1 MTKIYIANGKK
12 YKVGPNSESKF
23 LTDFPKAT
31 LFEGPLTEGENEIM
45 GKEESIL
52 PSASV
57 EEKPA
62 LDMESS
68 SVDILLGLAESDQY
82 ELVENNF
89 VNKVKDNNKEKLA
102 AKLKELV
109 KTYDAGRVENGLI
122 NPVYNAPESQIY
134 QDRLAKVN
142 KGYNDYLNFLL
153 QSDYNRLAKKRKE
166 ELTPEIEQAVADE
179 QEGGFFTRF
188 AAKAAGFFGY
198 AIEDTGARVM
208 GVPVVGVEKVGS
220 VDVPRT
226 VNVSLGINNEKYL
239 NKLKNLDKEK
249 QRIQQMLED
258 GEINQAVFDQQ
269 INLLYTDPTLSSGEV
284 VAKND
289 EEFKTYINNK
299 VEENNKR
306 IVDNLIK
313 TNESELKIIEKFG
326 EEPVF
331 TDEEGN
337 IDFSQFTGKNISG
350 AVGSQAFQVLNS
362 LLTMFAPGSGEY
374 FQEAGASMSSALYK
388 LAEEKAK
395 AKNTTL
401 DQLSD
406 AERLDIFESII
417 ENHELDYS
425 SIHKNAA
432 ASAGVGTLGNFV
444 QIFKIAKAIPVPVIA
459 QIMNGNV
466 KRAIKN
472 ILIKGVNL
480 GEATIAENITEQF
493 QNYLNAQG
501 VADATG
507 LEYKFD
513 KREAI
518 ETAIQTTLTTPL
530 LVGGGRS
537 VKSIITEGR
546 SRIQGATDPNSIR
559 AEFNRQAEAV
569 KILRDQNK
577 KNPEKGITEKQAADQ
592 IDILY
597 AAERE
602 LDASIFSKY
611 EAEPRA
617 EYYDLLIKEG
627 QLNKRLEELKTTYKA
642 DDVFSAGETQSVEN
656 ELSSIANK
664 KIAINAQQ
672 QSKITLKKF
681 VPYLNANGN
690 LYQKDGI
697 DLKAYKF
704 KTTEEL
710 TNFLKGRGYS
720 EENINKM
727 QNEIGA
733 YDSKTHS
740 MFFSEETLG
749 SVFKDAIETGVITDN
764 LLFAG
769 NVVHHEFGHAL
780 MVTMSDSDINTLIK
794 NVRVETEKLPDNSAL
809 KLAFNAARKRVRK
822 DYGDADN
829 RTKSEELISSI
840 SDYMSAF
847 TEVTVD
853 EAGFLSRVG
862 KIIGDALDNN
872 APPFMDFSEL
882 QDPKKAKE
890 FFVKYNSFIGQKRK
904 SIPAAAV
911 QGAVRN
917 IKIDDEEELKFSKQE
932 IASEKVQQIY
942 DEQGEAGAMD
952 IIDLF
957 KPITARLTN
966 KYKDVPGFDFEFLQS
981 EIEIGKRGLFD
992 LIRSYDP
999 DKGVPLAAHINTNL
1013 SRRAIEA
1020 AQRIL
1025 KTDFELDVTESKG
1038 VAATETAE
1046 EIVERQEAPV
1056 EPATEIKSL
1065 RKEIGL
1071 PDQLVETVKNAV
1083 VKTFGTKLP
1092 NPEDPKF
1099 RLELQKRFRT
1109 ELKKPIAKFVGTRAN
1124 YENFLRDNF
1133 EAIYDKLPQSLLN
1146 KRFDEFI
1153 EPVLDENGKQLRE
1166 KTAEGNKIFTKKKIS
1181 KAEFIKYFLGAELG
1195 SSTKGARKTT
1205 VVEAIAEEMAF
1216 DATMEVLSDPDIAQ
1230 KYQDIAELTDQPLPE
1245 NFKALVAKQVDRA
1258 EDFKF
1263 SKALSNVAQNEY
1275 NLNPQE
1281 LARILND
1288 NNLNELSKKYSL
1300 LSDNIIYKA
1309 NPESIKFSLNTKE
1322 KGNWV
1327 QDEINALDNTR
1338 KVYGFKVKE
1347 TDYDIR
1353 TFRYEDEIDFEIFE
1367 QTEGLKEDAI
1377 VNDPKSWG
1385 MAFMERKTASTATT
1399 GAGLLGLT
1407 NQFKVFGT
1415 VANATIDLIKKENL
1429 NSITFTAEGSSRI
1442 RLYNSLAQKFAKEL
1456 NWSVY
1461 NFNDGEGNTVFITYN
1476 PKAFGVELEATPG
1489 SITKS
1494 IANDLNKGIVK
1505 FSKKSDSKFIESASK
1520 VTGKSVSM
1528 LTDIFNQMVELGAH
1542 TTEFDNY
1549 INKKYGFSEELKKFI
1564 LDKVTHEGIIQAQ
1577 QDARA
1582 NNLGDKYEKALT
1594 NFLNRI
1600 YKPQNFKVK
1609 RIKQRK
1615 GDLSITVKN
1624 ADGKKVTTIVEVKLN
1639 KNAQLSSFSLKNLF
1653 NENGVNDNFGFS
1665 KDTTVNFAIKENILA
1680 NKEYLNNIFNALKEH
1695 EKATGKKITILR
1707 SGNIKLPYKEF
1718 WDEARAKMKDGVYGT
1733 LSYESGPEVV
1743 FDLYEGSGVS
1753 VIQFGKSSD
1762 FSGGAYNITKGTPT
1776 GVAANF
1782 NKFNARIDNVL
1793 RPARTGNNIYFRVF
1807 PNVKNMQV
1815 QPENSIETRE
1825 GLGKFKFS
1833 KKSLSSEFNGF
1844 IEQKTGIDKR
1854 TKISEKRAAMI
1865 GEGKGRFKFFLP
1877 PNAEDFMGLLYTTLL
1892 PGKRGDE
1899 QIAFY
1904 KEQLVDPF
1912 AKGIRKY
1919 QSAKEQT
1926 IRELKALK
1934 KAIKKVPTKL
1944 AGKNE
1949 TGFTNEVA
1957 VRVYLWNKNGY
1968 EVPGLKKKEVKDLVR
1983 VVANN
1988 SDLREFALN
1997 INAITRGNGYPEAEN
2012 NWEAGTITT
2021 DLLEML
2027 NTTTRKESLAE
2038 FINNKDQIFSKDN
2051 LNKLQAAFG
2060 KDYRFALEDAL
2071 ARMVSGRKRYTGI
2084 DKDSKKFLDWLNGAV
2099 GTIMFWNSRSAILQM
2114 LSVVNYTNFSDNNI
2128 FNQVKTFANQ
2138 KQYWT
2143 DWHTLMFSDFLKQRR
2158 AGSQLDVN
2166 INDIMEAAE
2175 GSTNPGK
2182 AIFAKL
2188 IRIGY
2193 APTQIADSF
2202 AIATG
2207 GASFYRNRINKY
2219 KKDGLSDQEAKD
2231 KAFLDFQEITEETQQ
2246 SSREDRISQI
2256 QAGGL
2261 GRVIFAFANTPM
2273 QYARIIKRASQ
2284 DLINGRG
2291 DWRQNISRIAFYGF
2305 LQNIIFS
2312 TLQSG
2317 LFALLIDGED
2327 DDEVIEN
2334 KVLRALNNTA
2344 DSLLRGSGLPGAV
2357 LSSVKNAV
2365 FEVFLELKKDRPQVW
2380 KAGLNGATSIS
2391 PPVNSKVRKIVGALD
2406 RLSYKSTR
2414 EDIMTK
2420 GFSLENPIFDI
2431 GGKLTSAVTNA
2442 PADRLLRKTENIVA
2456 AMDEKTSA
2464 TQALFLTAGW
2474 SKWDLNMIEER
2485 PQKLKLELLPKSSR
2499 KLKRPTLKRK
2509 GLKK

>member
-23 LTDFPKAT
+23 LTDFPEAT
-31 LFEGPLTEGENEIM
+31 LFEGPLTKSENETM

-62 LDMESS
+62 LDMESN
-68 SVDILLGLAESDQY
+68 SVDILLGLAGSKEDY
-82 ELVENNF
+82 AEVENNF
-89 VNKVKDNNKEKLA
+89 VNTVKDNNKEKLA
-102 AKLKELV
+102 AKLEELV

-122 NPVYNAPESQIY
+122 NPGLNAPNSQIY

-166 ELTPEIEQAVADE
+166 ELTPEIEQSVAEE
-179 QEGGFFTRF
+179 QEGGFFTGF

-198 AIEDTGARVM
+198 AIEDTGLRTGA
-208 GVPVVGVEKVGS
+208 GGIGLPVIKVEKVGS
-220 VDVPRT
+220 VDIPRT
-226 VNVSLGINNEKYL
+226 ENVSLGINNEKYL
-239 NKLKNLDKEK
+239 NRLKNLDQQK
-249 QRIQQMLED
+249 QRIQQMLD
-258 GEINQAVFDQQ
+258 NDEISQRVFEQQ
-269 INLLYTDPTLSSGEV
+269 INLLYTDPTLSSGQV
-284 VAKND
+284 VAKN
-289 EEFKTYINNK
+289 EEEYKAYINNK

-313 TNESELKIIEKFG
+313 TNERELKIIEKFG

-337 IDFSQFTGKNISG
+337 IDLSQFTGKNIG
-350 AVGSQAFQVLNS
+350 RAVGAQGFQVLNS

-395 AKNTTL
+395 AKNTTI
-401 DQLSD
+401 DQLSE
-406 AERLDIFESII
+406 AERMDIFEGII

-425 SIHKNAA
+425 AIQKNAM
-432 ASAGVGTLGNFV
+432 ASAGIGTLGNFV
-444 QIFKIAKAIPVPVIA
+444 QIFKIGKAIPVPVLN
-459 QIMNGNV
+459 QIINGNF

-472 ILIKGVNL
+472 IGIKGL
-480 GEATIAENITEQF
+480 TYTEATIAENVTEQF
-493 QNYLNAQG
+493 QNYFNAQG

-518 ETAIQTTLTTPL
+518 ETAVQTTLTTPL

-537 VKSIITEGR
+537 VKGIITEGR
-546 SRIQGATDPNSIR
+546 SRIQGATDPKSIR
-559 AEFNRQAEAV
+559 AEFNRQTEAV
-569 KILRDQNK
+569 KILKEN
-577 KNPEKGITEKQAADQ
+577 GSITEKQAADQ
-592 IDILY
+592 IDVLY

-602 LDASIFSKY
+602 LDASVFSKY
-611 EAEPRA
+611 EAKPRA
-617 EYYDLLIKEG
+617 EYYNLLIKEG

-690 LYQKDGI
+690 LYQKDGV

-720 EENINKM
+720 EENISRM

-740 MFFSEETLG
+740 MFFSEETLD
-749 SVFKDAIETGVITDN
+749 SVFKDAIETGVVTDN

-822 DYGDADN
+822 DYGDSDN

-840 SDYMSAF
+840 SDFMSAF

-904 SIPAAAV
+904 SIPAAAIE
-911 QGAVRN
+911 GAVRN

-932 IASEKVQQIY
+932 LASEKVQQIY

-957 KPITARLTN
+957 KPITTRLAN
-966 KYKDVPGFDFEFLQS
+966 KYRDVPGFDFELLQS
-981 EIEIGKRGLFD
+981 EIELGKRGLFD
-992 LIRSYDP
+992 LIQSYNP

-1038 VAATETAE
+1038 VVATETAE

-1056 EPATEIKSL
+1056 EPAAEIKSL

-1071 PDQLVETVKNAV
+1071 PNELVETVKNAV

-1092 NPEDPKF
+1092 SPEDPKF

-1153 EPVLDENGKQLRE
+1153 EPVLGEDGKQLRE

-1205 VVEAIAEEMAF
+1205 IVEAIAEEMAF
-1216 DATMEVLSDPDIAQ
+1216 DATMEVLSDPDVSQ

-1245 NFKALVAKQVDRA
+1245 NFKALVAKQVDRV

-1275 NLNPQE
+1275 NLNSQE
-1281 LARILND
+1281 LATILND

-1309 NPESIKFSLNTKE
+1309 DPESIKFSLNTKE

-1353 TFRYEDEIDFEIFE
+1353 TFRYDDEIDFEIFE

-1385 MAFMERKTASTATT
+1385 IAFMERKTASTATT

-1429 NSITFTAEGSSRI
+1429 NSITFTAQGNSRI

-1461 NFNDGEGNTVFITYN
+1461 NFNDGEGNTIFIAYK
-1476 PKAFGVELEATPG
+1476 PEAFGIKEEATPG

-1494 IANDLNKGIVK
+1494 IANDLNKGTVK

-1520 VTGKSVSM
+1520 VTGKSVQM

-1542 TTEFDNY
+1542 TAEFDNY

-1639 KNAQLSSFSLKNLF
+1639 KNAQLSSFSLQNLF

-1718 WDEARAKMKDGVYGT
+1718 WDEARARMKDGVYGT

-1762 FSGGAYNITKGTPT
+1762 FLGGAYDITKGTPT

-1782 NKFNARIDNVL
+1782 NKFNARVDNVL

-1807 PNVKNMQV
+1807 PNVKNMLV
-1815 QPENSIETRE
+1815 QPENSIETKE
-1825 GLGKFKFS
+1825 GMGKFMQS
-1833 KKSLSSEFNGF
+1833 KRSLSSEFNGF

-1854 TKISEKRAAMI
+1854 TKISEKRAAML

-1912 AKGIRKY
+1912 ARGIRKY

-1997 INAITRGNGYPEAEN
+1997 INSITRGNGYPEAEN

-2071 ARMVSGRKRYTGI
+2071 GRMVSGRKRYTGI

-2166 INDIMEAAE
+2166 INDIIEAAE

-2188 IRIGY
+2188 IRLGY

-2202 AIATG
+2202 AISTG
-2207 GASFYRNRINKY
+2207 GAAFYRNRINKY

-2246 SSREDRISQI
+2246 SSRDDRISQI

-2273 QYARIIKRASQ
+2273 QYARIIKRATQ
-2284 DLINGRG
+2284 DLVNGRG
-2291 DWRQNISRIAFYGF
+2291 DWKQNISRIAFYGF
-2305 LQNIIFS
+2305 LQNVIFS

-2334 KVLRALNNTA
+2334 KVLRGLNNTA
-2344 DSLLRGSGLPGAV
+2344 DTLLRGSGLPGAV

-2420 GFSLENPIFDI
+2420 GFSLENPVFDI
-2431 GGKLTSAVTNA
+2431 GGKLTSAITNA

-2456 AMDEKTSA
+2456 AMDEQTSA

-2474 SKWDLNMIEER
+2474 SKWDLNMVEDR
-2485 PQKLKLELLPKSSR
+2485 PQKLKLEPLPKSSK
-2499 KLKRPTLKRK
+2499 KLKRSTLKRK
-2509 GLKK
+2509 SLKR

>member
-1 MTKIYIANGKK
+1 MNKIYIANGKK
-12 YKVGPNSESKF
+12 YDVGPNSEQKF
-23 LTDFPKAT
+23 LTDFPNAT
-31 LFEGPLTEGENEIM
+31 LFEGPLNESESKEL

-62 LDMESS
+62 LDMDSN

-82 ELVENNF
+82 ELVENAF
-89 VNKVKDNNKEKLA
+89 VNRVKDNNKEKLA
-102 AKLKELV
+102 AKLEELV

-179 QEGGFFTRF
+179 QEGGFFTGL
-188 AAKAAGFFGY
+188 AAKAAGFYGY
-198 AIEDTGARVM
+198 AVEDTGARIM

-249 QRIQQMLED
+249 QRVQQMLED
-258 GEINQAVFDQQ
+258 GEINQAVFDKQ
-269 INLLYTDPTLSSGEV
+269 IQLLYTDPTLSSGKI
-284 VAKND
+284 VAQTD

-337 IDFSQFTGKNISG
+337 IDFSQFTGKNIG
-350 AVGSQAFQVLNS
+350 RAVGTQSFQVLNS

-395 AKNTTL
+395 AKNTTIN
-401 DQLSD
+401 QLSE
-406 AERLDIFESII
+406 AERMDLFEGII

-425 SIHKNAA
+425 AIQKNAM

-444 QIFKIAKAIPVPVIA
+444 QIFKIAKAIPVPVLN
-459 QIMNGNV
+459 QIINGNL

-472 ILIKGVNL
+472 IGIKGL
-480 GEATIAENITEQF
+480 TYAEATIVENVTEQF

-507 LEYKFD
+507 LEYKFN
-513 KREAI
+513 KREAV
-518 ETAIQTTLTTPL
+518 ETAVQTTLTTPL
-530 LVGGGRS
+530 LIGGGRS
-537 VKSIITEGR
+537 VKAVINEGR
-546 SRIQGATDPNSIR
+546 SRIQAATDPNSIR
-559 AEFNRQAEAV
+559 TEFNRQTEAV
-569 KILRDQNK
+569 KILKEN
-577 KNPEKGITEKQAADQ
+577 GSITEKQAADQ

-611 EAEPRA
+611 EAKPRA

-681 VPYLNANGN
+681 VPYINANGN

-720 EENINKM
+720 KENINRM

-740 MFFSEETLG
+740 MFFSEETLD
-749 SVFKDAIETGVITDN
+749 SVFKNAIETGVVTDN

-822 DYGDADN
+822 DYGDSDN

-840 SDYMSAF
+840 SDFMSAF

-904 SIPAAAV
+904 SIPAAALE
-911 QGAVRN
+911 GAVRN
-917 IKIDDEEELKFSKQE
+917 VKIDDEEEVKFSKQE
-932 IASEKVQQIY
+932 LASEKVQQIY

-957 KPITARLTN
+957 KPITARLAN
-966 KYKDVPGFDFEFLQS
+966 KYRDVPGFDFEFLQS

-999 DKGVPLAAHINTNL
+999 NKGVPLAAHINTNL

-1038 VAATETAE
+1038 VAATETAT
-1046 EIVERQEAPV
+1046 EIVEREEAPV
-1056 EPATEIKSL
+1056 EPATKIKSL

-1071 PDQLVETVKNAV
+1071 PDELVETVKNAV

-1133 EAIYDKLPQSLLN
+1133 EAIYAKLPQSLLN

-1153 EPVLDENGKQLRE
+1153 EPVLDEDGKQLRE

-1205 VVEAIAEEMAF
+1205 IVEAIAEEMAF
-1216 DATMEVLSDPDIAQ
+1216 DATMEVLTNPDIAQ

-1263 SKALSNVAQNEY
+1263 SNALGEESGLSQQELNKILSMSLIDIAKGNPAIAEAIYDETWTKSFPRDFENIILPGLADAVKKQETKEEKAALVRQFIQLYSRPVRTASSVQNVELNLTKNDAILRTIRKALGEEAKGVIGFSGKQNIIHRKKVGGNTLLFYKGQKINAVSYDITDNATKQKIVDGKISKEEMLQQNNSALRNVKDIIFGLGVENPGLALTTLKLMQKDNRSEFRQAAK
-1275 NLNPQE
+1275 LNAIVKNYKGKLHYEHNPPTNIVYGE
-1281 LARILND
+1281 IVKYLENPTLESKDALINILNNWEANIVPQD
-1288 NNLNELSKKYSL
+1288 FAEIVDQKYKDKMPEDGL
-1300 LSDNIIYKA
+1300 RYKEA
-1309 NPESIKFSLNTKE
+1309 FEQTKYEFDGDIKFS
-1322 KGNWV
+1322 
-1327 QDEINALDNTR
+1327 
-1338 KVYGFKVKE
+1338 
-1347 TDYDIR
+1347 
-1353 TFRYEDEIDFEIFE
+1353 
-1367 QTEGLKEDAI
+1367 
-1377 VNDPKSWG
+1377 
-1385 MAFMERKTASTATT
+1385 
-1399 GAGLLGLT
+1399 
-1407 NQFKVFGT
+1407 
-1415 VANATIDLIKKENL
+1415 
-1429 NSITFTAEGSSRI
+1429 
-1442 RLYNSLAQKFAKEL
+1442 
-1456 NWSVY
+1456 
-1461 NFNDGEGNTVFITYN
+1461 
-1476 PKAFGVELEATPG
+1476 
-1489 SITKS
+1489 
-1494 IANDLNKGIVK
+1494 
-1505 FSKKSDSKFIESASK
+1505 
-1520 VTGKSVSM
+1520 
-1528 LTDIFNQMVELGAH
+1528 
-1542 TTEFDNY
+1542 
-1549 INKKYGFSEELKKFI
+1549 
-1564 LDKVTHEGIIQAQ
+1564 
-1577 QDARA
+1577 
-1582 NNLGDKYEKALT
+1582 
-1594 NFLNRI
+1594 
-1600 YKPQNFKVK
+1600 
-1609 RIKQRK
+1609 
-1615 GDLSITVKN
+1615 
-1624 ADGKKVTTIVEVKLN
+1624 
-1639 KNAQLSSFSLKNLF
+1639 
-1653 NENGVNDNFGFS
+1653 
-1665 KDTTVNFAIKENILA
+1665 
-1680 NKEYLNNIFNALKEH
+1680 
-1695 EKATGKKITILR
+1695 
-1707 SGNIKLPYKEF
+1707 
-1718 WDEARAKMKDGVYGT
+1718 
-1733 LSYESGPEVV
+1733 
-1743 FDLYEGSGVS
+1743 
-1753 VIQFGKSSD
+1753 
-1762 FSGGAYNITKGTPT
+1762 
-1776 GVAANF
+1776 
-1782 NKFNARIDNVL
+1782 
-1793 RPARTGNNIYFRVF
+1793 
-1807 PNVKNMQV
+1807 
-1815 QPENSIETRE
+1815 
-1825 GLGKFKFS
+1825 
-1833 KKSLSSEFNGF
+1833 KSLSSEFNGF
-1844 IEQKTGIDKR
+1844 LEEKTGIDKR

-1892 PGKRGDE
+1892 SGKRGDE

-1912 AKGIRKY
+1912 ARGIREY

-1968 EVPGLKKKEVKDLVR
+1968 DVPGLKKKEVKDLVR

-1997 INAITRGNGYPEAEN
+1997 INSITRGNGYPMAEN

-2071 ARMVSGRKRYTGI
+2071 GRMVSGRKRYTGI

-2099 GTIMFWNSRSAILQM
+2099 GTIMFWNSRSAMLQM

-2128 FNQVKTFANQ
+2128 FNQVKTFADQ

-2143 DWHTLMFSDFLKQRR
+2143 DWYTLMFSDFLKQRR

-2166 INDIMEAAE
+2166 INDIVEAAE

-2182 AIFAKL
+2182 AIFAEL
-2188 IRIGY
+2188 IRLGY

-2202 AIATG
+2202 AISTG
-2207 GASFYRNRINKY
+2207 GAAFYRNRINKY
-2219 KKDGLSDQEAKD
+2219 KKDGLSDQEAQD

-2246 SSREDRISQI
+2246 SSRDDRISQI

-2261 GRVIFAFANTPM
+2261 GRIIFAFANTPM
-2273 QYARIIKRASQ
+2273 QYARIIKRSSQ

-2291 DWRQNISRIAFYGF
+2291 DWKQNISRIAFYGA

-2312 TLQSG
+2312 TLQNG

-2327 DDEVIEN
+2327 DDEVIEDR
-2334 KVLRALNNTA
+2334 VLKALNSTA
-2344 DSLLRGSGLPGAV
+2344 DALLRGSGLPGAV
-2357 LSSVKNAV
+2357 LATLKNTV
-2365 FEVFLELKKDRPQVW
+2365 IEVFAELKKNRPKVW
-2380 KAGLNGATSIS
+2380 KAGLTGATSIS
-2391 PPVNSKVRKIVGALD
+2391 PPVNSKVRKMVGALD

-2420 GFSLENPIFDI
+2420 GLSLENPVFDI
-2431 GGKLTSAVTNA
+2431 GGKLTSAITNA
-2442 PADRLLRKTENIVA
+2442 PADRLLRKTENIIA
-2456 AMDEKTSA
+2456 AMDEQTSA
-2464 TQALFLTAGW
+2464 TQALFLAAGW
-2474 SKWDLNMIEER
+2474 SKWDLNMIEKR
-2485 PQKLKLELLPKSSR
+2485 PQKLKLSPIKSSSI
-2499 KLKRPTLKRK
+2499 KRPKLKRK
-2509 GLKK
+2509 GLKR